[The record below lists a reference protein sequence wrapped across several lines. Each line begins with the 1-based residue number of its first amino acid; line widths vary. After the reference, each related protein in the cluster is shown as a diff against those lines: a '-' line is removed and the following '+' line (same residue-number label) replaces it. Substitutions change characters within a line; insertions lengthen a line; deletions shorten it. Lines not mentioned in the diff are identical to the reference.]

1 MIYTGKV
8 VLSKSVIVRF
18 SELSKRKKAFA
29 LGLPIVVAAAILL
42 SSNPESNQRRIAL
55 SIQESDVVES
65 IFGESKQESEPLPD
79 YEYVIKSGDNLSS
92 IFNQLGFSYQE
103 LMKIMETDLN
113 YLALDTLKPGNIL
126 RFWSGDNKRTLA
138 KMELEFSLV
147 ERAVYSRVE
156 DGSFEYKDVTLPS
169 RWKEFALVGEIQ
181 GSFSQSANKIGLGS
195 AEIDQIVAL
204 LKDKVNF
211 GRDLRAGDQFEVVQ
225 SRQYVGEKL
234 TGNREI
240 QAIKIYSRNSEVSAY
255 LYKDGQYYDKDG
267 NSLQRAFQ
275 RYPTKTHWRMS
286 SGFDPNRHHPV
297 TGQYAPHNGTDF
309 ATPIGTPILSTGDG
323 EVIMTR
329 NHPYAGNYV
338 VIKHDN
344 TYSTRYLHLSKILV
358 RKGQKV
364 TRGQRIGLSGKSG
377 RVTGPHLHYELIVR
391 GRPVDAMKANIP
403 MATSVPKKEMS
414 VFLARRDQLDKIL
427 DSKESML
434 ASNTKDVPQEG

>member
-1 MIYTGKV
+1 M
-8 VLSKSVIVRF
+8 LSKSIILRF
-18 SELSKRKKAFA
+18 SELSNRKKAFA
-29 LGLPIVVAAAILL
+29 IGLPIVVAAAVLL
-42 SSNPESNQRRIAL
+42 SSNPGANQQSIAL
-55 SIQESDVVES
+55 SLPESEVVEAIFSESKHESD
-65 IFGESKQESEPLPD
+65 PLPD
-79 YEYVIKSGDNLSS
+79 YEYVIKAGDNLSS
-92 IFNQLGFSYQE
+92 IFSQLGYSYQE

-113 YLALDTLKPGNIL
+113 YLSLDTLKPGNTL
-126 RFWSGDNKRTLA
+126 RFWSGEEEHTLA

-147 ERAVYSRVE
+147 ERAVYSRVA
-156 DGSFEYKDVTLPS
+156 DGSYEYKDVTLPS

-181 GSFSQSANKIGLGS
+181 GSFSQSANKLGLGS

-225 SRQYVGEKL
+225 SRQYVGDKL

-240 QAIKIYSRNSEVSAY
+240 QAVKILNRKNEISAY

-275 RYPTKTHWRMS
+275 RYPTKTRWRMS

-297 TGQYAPHNGTDF
+297 TGVYTPHNGTDF
-309 ATPIGTPILSTGDG
+309 ATPIGTPVLSTGDG

-344 TYSTRYLHLSKILV
+344 TYTTRYLHLSKILV

-364 TRGQRIGLSGKSG
+364 TRGQRIGLSGQSG
-377 RVTGPHLHYELIVR
+377 RVTGPHVHYELIVR

-403 MATSVPKKEMS
+403 MATSVPKNEMS
-414 VFLARRDQLDKIL
+414 VFLTRRDELNKIL
-427 DSKESML
+427 DERESML
-434 ASNTKDVPQEG
+434 ASNVKDVPQEG